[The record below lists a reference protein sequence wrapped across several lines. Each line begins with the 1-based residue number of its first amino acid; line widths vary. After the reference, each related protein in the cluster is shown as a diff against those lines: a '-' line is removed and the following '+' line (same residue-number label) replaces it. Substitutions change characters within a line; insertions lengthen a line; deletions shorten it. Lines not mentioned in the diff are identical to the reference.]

1 MYGLFFK
8 RFYVFCAVANFDYS
22 QLIYIK
28 ILILQVSYC
37 LVLKTEF

>member
-1 MYGLFFK
+1 MYFVQLLILIT
-8 RFYVFCAVANFDYS
+8 VI
-22 QLIYIK
+22 LIYIK